1 MSSNSNKKTVNKQPV
16 QPVSIDEIIS
26 TVANFEYSIDSK
38 SADNNQEQSKSKKQN
53 SLAQIHKENLAKLLA
68 TINKLKGSVV
78 SEESSREPKIKEL
91 YDLLKTKLGND
102 LYLFNVNIVVKFLQ
116 GYKSTNADKLDKSI
130 RVLVDAISADVDG
143 ELKNLLPDND
153 YNLLTNL
160 FNNETEPNILQII
173 KSAASEKTNDEG
185 NTGSKKILSFIYTY
199 VVLKNRS
206 RSDFYKQLFIVE
218 RVLAEHLA
226 EFEQEEP
233 SKYLHKLLPEALL
246 DSNPKAKI
254 RSFVYLYFTNHN
266 ELKKK
271 VDSLT
276 DKLSDSYSSVYKLSR
291 EKTQLTEQGKEKD
304 ITITQLTEQG
314 KEKDNTITNLQA
326 ELTEKMNRLEYEVN
340 KYEKQLYGLRIGLV
354 SNIQR
359 HTKIVL
365 EDITVIASRLPQN
378 EGDELHRWITD
389 LKEYFDSLG

>member
-314 KEKDNTITNLQA
+314 KEKYNTITNLQE